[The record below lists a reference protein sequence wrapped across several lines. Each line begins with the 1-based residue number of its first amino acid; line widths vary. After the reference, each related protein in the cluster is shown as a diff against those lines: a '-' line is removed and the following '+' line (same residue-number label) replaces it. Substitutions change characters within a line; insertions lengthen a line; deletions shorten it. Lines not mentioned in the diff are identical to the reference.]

1 MQNSLQWRI
10 VEFLLEGLR
19 MFKGQELSIINYN
32 IHDISLELVKLALDL
47 ILLSLFMLIYSIVEF
62 NEAHL
67 ESLQQRVL
75 MLRLDMLKKH
85 R

>member
-1 MQNSLQWRI
+1 
-10 VEFLLEGLR
+10 

-85 R
+85 